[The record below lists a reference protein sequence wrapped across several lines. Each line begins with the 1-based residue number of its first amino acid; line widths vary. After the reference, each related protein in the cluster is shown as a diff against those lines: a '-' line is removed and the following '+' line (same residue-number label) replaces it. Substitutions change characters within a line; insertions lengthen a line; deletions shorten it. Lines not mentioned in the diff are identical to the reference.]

1 MLSIQLIR
9 QSPDVVRAAMA
20 RRGESPEALDRIL
33 TLDQEWRRV
42 THDVEELKAEQN
54 RFSKDLK
61 GKPSPETLD
70 RMRGI
75 SDRVK
80 TLEDQSREIEAK
92 QETLMLNLPNLPH
105 ESVPYGTSSE
115 DNKTVR
121 QVGELPGFTYNLM
134 PHWELGEKLGIIDFE
149 RGQRISGSR
158 FYILK
163 GQAARLQRA
172 LITFFL
178 DEHTKKHGYTEIY
191 PPFMVKGKVLQ
202 ASGQLPKFAE
212 NLYRDTEDAD
222 DKWFVPTA
230 EVPLT
235 SMHADEILE
244 ASQLPINYVAYT
256 PCFRKEKMSAGKD
269 IRGLKRGHQFDKVEM
284 YKFVEPSTSY
294 AELESMLK
302 DATSL
307 LETLGIPYRILSL
320 CSGDLGF
327 AAAKTYD
334 IEVWAAGLG
343 EWLEVSSVSNVGD
356 FQSRRANIRYRPK
369 PGARPEYP
377 HTLNG
382 SGLALPRV
390 MIAILEN
397 FQQADGSVLIPEA
410 LRPYTGFDRIG
421 PASK

>member
-1 MLSIQLIR
+1 
-9 QSPDVVRAAMA
+9 
-20 RRGESPEALDRIL
+20 
-33 TLDQEWRRV
+33 
-42 THDVEELKAEQN
+42 
-54 RFSKDLK
+54 
-61 GKPSPETLD
+61 
-70 RMRGI
+70 
-75 SDRVK
+75 
-80 TLEDQSREIEAK
+80 
-92 QETLMLNLPNLPH
+92 
-105 ESVPYGTSSE
+105 
-115 DNKTVR
+115 
-121 QVGELPGFTYNLM
+121 
-134 PHWELGEKLGIIDFE
+134 
-149 RGQRISGSR
+149 
-158 FYILK
+158 
-163 GQAARLQRA
+163 
-172 LITFFL
+172 
-178 DEHTKKHGYTEIY
+178 
-191 PPFMVKGKVLQ
+191 MVKRQTLQ
-202 ASGQLPKFAE
+202 NSGQLPKFEE
-212 NLYRDTEDAD
+212 NLYRDAEEAD
-222 DKWFVPTA
+222 DKWMVPTA

-294 AELESMLK
+294 AELETMLK

-307 LETLGIPYRILSL
+307 LETLAIPYRILSL
-320 CSGDLGF
+320 CTGDLGF

-334 IEVWAAGLG
+334 IEVWAAGVG

-356 FQSRRANIRYRPK
+356 FQARRANIRYRPK

-410 LRPYTGFDRIG
+410 LRPYTGFDRI
-421 PASK
+421 K